1 MIGYQ
6 LYTDVRKRG
15 GLRPGRHQEERGG
28 RACLVSMTDWALD
41 GGGERRESDLQVLD
55 EGYVGQK

>member
-15 GLRPGRHQEERGG
+15 GLRPGGHQEERGG
-28 RACLVSMTDWALD
+28 RACLVGMTDWALD
-41 GGGERRESDLQVLD
+41 GGGKRWESDL
-55 EGYVGQK
+55 